1 MALVFAVLLTAGF
14 APLVAIPLDCMIL
27 GLPIE
32 LSSIGFTLSVDSI
45 IWWWVNVA
53 PRCIPGCLASF
64 ALFLSVFLLMQLSV
78 SSKERAADGGVLGE
92 ARART
97 AEKQGIRVRF

>member
-1 MALVFAVLLTAGF
+1 MALVFAALLTAGF

-27 GLPIE
+27 GLPIK

-53 PRCIPGCLASF
+53 PHCIPGCLASF
-64 ALFLSVFLLMQLSV
+64 VLFLSVFLLMQLSV
-78 SSKERAADGGVLGE
+78 SSKERAADGGVLG
-92 ARART
+92 
-97 AEKQGIRVRF
+97 GGGG